1 MFTHGGDTWLQP
13 ETNHCGCA
21 RQRNPVGMRITFVIP
36 DDNLSGGIK
45 VVAIYAAALRQ
56 HGHDVLVV
64 GNQRGPRPMSRID
77 RLRFRFGTVQDIPD
91 AGSHFE
97 GGGVDIRL
105 FPAARRLNSRDLPD
119 ADVVIATW
127 WTTAEF
133 VLTLSPAK
141 GRKFHLVQG
150 HDTHPPH
157 ALDRIRATLRSPV
170 QKIVVSQWL
179 RRLMADQYGDQT
191 AILVPNGVDCGHFRS
206 AVPRR
211 KADKPTVGFVYS
223 PVHGKGC
230 DTALEA
236 IALARSRFP
245 DMVVKAFGRQ
255 PLPDELAR
263 DLSIRYAYRPSQ
275 AEIVDIYSACDVWL
289 FPSREEGFGL
299 PLLEATACGTPLVAT
314 PAGAAPEIIAEGT
327 GVLVAPADPQ
337 AMAEAIQRVLSMPED
352 DWRELSARCV
362 RAAHVHAW
370 PKSAELFE
378 QVLVSHVMGKGTA

>member
-1 MFTHGGDTWLQP
+1 
-13 ETNHCGCA
+13 
-21 RQRNPVGMRITFVIP
+21 MRITFVIP

-56 HGHDVLVV
+56 RGHDVMVV

-77 RLRFRFGTVQDIPD
+77 RVRLRFGRVVEVPEP
-91 AGSHFE
+91 GSHFE
-97 GGGVDIRL
+97 GSGVDLRL
-105 FPAARRLNSRDLPD
+105 YPAARRLKPRDLPD

-133 VLTLSPAK
+133 VLTLPPSK
-141 GRKFHLVQG
+141 GRKLHLVQG
-150 HDTHPPH
+150 HDTHPPK
-157 ALDRIRATLRSPV
+157 ALDRIRATLRSPM

-179 RRLMADQYGDQT
+179 RRLLADQYGDQT

-206 AVPRR
+206 VAPRR
-211 KADKPTVGFVYS
+211 KADKPTVGFVYNS
-223 PVHGKGC
+223 IHGKGC

-236 IALARSRFP
+236 IALVRNRFP
-245 DMVVKAFGRQ
+245 DMVVRAFGRQ
-255 PLPDELAR
+255 PLPDETAADR
-263 DLSIRYAYRPSQ
+263 SIQYAYRPSQ
-275 AEIVDIYSACDVWL
+275 GEIVDIYSACDVWL

-327 GVLVAPADPQ
+327 GTLVAPEDPR
-337 AMAEAIQRVLSMPED
+337 AMAEAIQGVLSMSQD

-362 RAAHVHAW
+362 RVAHAHTW
-370 PKSAELFE
+370 STSISLFE
-378 QVLVSHVMGKGTA
+378 QALVSHTTRYGAA